1 MYKLDFRYI
10 EYDMKYVFQNI
21 ISKCNLKIQI
31 PYSCTVSI
39 TQLRCPTMSS
49 PDKLDIL
56 DLIINVIS
64 DHEKKLDMLVTRVE
78 SIINT
83 LEGHPEF
90 GDSLYQDYLEA
101 TTPKQ
106 ESLSVLIVDD
116 DEFLAS
122 TFQMLLEDSGFD
134 VDIACSGNEAML
146 KTSQK
151 QYELAILDYKLPDV
165 PGSQLSR
172 MLKEKNE
179 GLNVVML
186 TGHVEAI
193 EGNVDFGNDEVL
205 MKPISP
211 DELLKITEKLSNRN

>member
-1 MYKLDFRYI
+1 
-10 EYDMKYVFQNI
+10 
-21 ISKCNLKIQI
+21 
-31 PYSCTVSI
+31 
-39 TQLRCPTMSS
+39 MSS

-64 DHEKKLDMLVTRVE
+64 DHEKKMDMLVTRME
-78 SIINT
+78 SIINAI
-83 LEGHPEF
+83 EGHPEF
-90 GDSLYQDYLEA
+90 GDALYQDYLDA

-106 ESLSVLIVDD
+106 EELSVLIVDD

-134 VDIACSGNEAML
+134 VDIACSGNEAIL
-146 KTSQK
+146 RTSQK
-151 QYELAILDYKLPDV
+151 RYELAILDYKLPDI

-193 EGNVDFGNDEVL
+193 EGTVDFGNDEVL